1 MHIVLLLNC
10 WDFYGEVG
18 AMLINLG
25 NYFEMNCFPLHVV
38 GFNVYFLG
46 SHKSTDLFQ
55 GCAASYLPSKKKN
68 IEWSITSL
76 FLLLDKIFSQSY
88 IC

>member
-18 AMLINLG
+18 AVLINLG

-46 SHKSTDLFQ
+46 SHKSTDLSGLCCLIPSFQ
-55 GCAASYLPSKKKN
+55 EEEHRMEHY
-68 IEWSITSL
+68 
-76 FLLLDKIFSQSY
+76 
-88 IC
+88 